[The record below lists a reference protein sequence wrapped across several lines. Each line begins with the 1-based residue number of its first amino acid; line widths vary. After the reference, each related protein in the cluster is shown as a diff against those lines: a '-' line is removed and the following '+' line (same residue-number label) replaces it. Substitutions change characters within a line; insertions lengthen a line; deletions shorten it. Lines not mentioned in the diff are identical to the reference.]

1 MTDQISAEHSVA
13 RRKSSFRGDVLRLVS
28 GTALAQLIVLAA
40 TPLLT
45 RLFAPEAFGVAAMFM
60 ALTGVAGVV
69 ACLRY
74 ELAIVLPKS
83 DREAANLLALSLLT
97 ALVVSVVVL
106 IVTWFFG
113 SLILQWL
120 NMSELVPYLWL
131 VPVYVLVHGVF
142 LGLNYWNTRTKHFK
156 RLAAS
161 RVAGSVVTATS
172 SLSAGFLGHATGGA
186 MVAAQVGGQAIAA
199 AALGGQIWRS
209 DRRFIYSN
217 LDWQEM
223 FRGLSRYR
231 KFPLLSSWP
240 ALMNSL
246 SWQLPALMLGAFFNP
261 VVVGMYA
268 LGLRLFMTPMSLIS
282 GAVSQVFYRH
292 AAEAKHSGK
301 LPTLV
306 AGLYRQ
312 LLSLALVPCLVLML
326 IGQDLFAFLF
336 GSQWQE
342 AGLYAQVL
350 APWAVV
356 WFASSP
362 LSVVYI
368 ALEQQEKE
376 ALIQSIILGSR
387 AAALALGGLWGSPV
401 AAIALFS
408 ASGLVAYGYLL
419 GVIFRSSAVDG
430 RTVWRNT
437 LVAARRALLFVTP
450 LVAALI
456 IGVPTYAVLAL
467 AAITVAAHGALSV
480 RGLRSG
486 RDTYSYE

>member
-1 MTDQISAEHSVA
+1 MSAEHCVKK
-13 RRKSSFRGDVLRLVS
+13 RGSSFRGDVLRLVS

-74 ELAIVLPKS
+74 ELAIVLPES

-113 SLILQWL
+113 PLILQWL

-161 RVAGSVVTATS
+161 RVAGSIATATG
-172 SLSAGFLGHATGGA
+172 SLSVGFLGHATGGV

-246 SWQLPALMLGAFFNP
+246 SWQLPALMLGVFFNP

-268 LGLRLFMTPMSLIS
+268 LGLRLFQTPMSLVS

-292 AAEAKHSGK
+292 AAETKDTGQ
-301 LPTLV
+301 LPMV
-306 AGLYRQ
+306 VGSLYRQ
-312 LLSLALVPCLVLML
+312 LLSLVLVPCLVLML
-326 IGQDLFAFLF
+326 IGQELFGFVF
-336 GSQWQE
+336 GSQWRE
-342 AGLYAQVL
+342 AGLYAQIL
-350 APWAVV
+350 APWAAL
-356 WFASSP
+356 WFTSSP

-376 ALIQSIILGSR
+376 AFIQSIILGTR
-387 AAALALGGLWGSPV
+387 AAALTLGGLIGNPLI
-401 AAIALFS
+401 AIALLS
-408 ASGLVAYGYLL
+408 ATGLVAYGYLL
-419 GVIFRSSAVDG
+419 NKVFQSSGVERRKAAKETVSAS
-430 RTVWRNT
+430 
-437 LVAARRALLFVTP
+437 LVALAIAAP
-450 LVAALI
+450 LMAALVVGATTQI
-456 IGVPTYAVLAL
+456 ILGISMLTLAL
-467 AAITVAAHGALSV
+467 HGIMSMKSLA
-480 RGLRSG
+480 RETIR
-486 RDTYSYE
+486 YE